1 MPPNKKFDPSLI
13 PKFPDLSFEVEMWN
27 AGLKF
32 VAGVDEAGRGALA
45 GPVYAG
51 AIILPADPGV
61 SQELQGVRDSKQMT
75 ASERE
80 YWAFRLQAIGL
91 AWSVGFATHL
101 EIDEIGIVPAT
112 RCAIARAIE
121 QLVVCPQHLLIDYLA
136 NPEISIPQ
144 TCLVKGDRRALSIA
158 AASILAKTARDE
170 QMRLLDPCYPEY
182 GFARHKGYGTRAHRD
197 ALQVLGPS
205 PIHRKSFHLKSV

>member
-1 MPPNKKFDPSLI
+1 MAPNKKFDTSLI
-13 PKFPDLSFEVEMWN
+13 PEFPDLSFEVSLWE
-27 AGLKF
+27 AGVKF

-45 GPVYAG
+45 GPVFAG
-51 AIILPADPGV
+51 VIVLPADPGV
-61 SQELQGVRDSKQMT
+61 AQVLYGVRDSKQMT

-80 YWAFRLQAIGL
+80 YWAVRLRTVGS
-91 AWSVGFATHL
+91 AWAVGFATHQ

-112 RCAIARAIE
+112 RCAISRAIE
-121 QLVVCPQHLLIDYLA
+121 RLVVCPQHLLIDYLDIPGIA
-136 NPEISIPQ
+136 IPQ

-158 AASILAKTARDE
+158 AASVLAKTARDE
-170 QMRLLDPCYPEY
+170 QMRLLDPRYPEY

-197 ALQVLGPS
+197 ALQALGPS